1 MLLAV
6 ITGSWLSLV
15 IALAAVC
22 RVASFGEP
30 ARMSETEDSATT
42 LALEIS
48 GAPSPAR
55 LPTGSRGPQARRE
68 PPTLSRRAA
77 RRDACTTW
85 TAVDRG

>member
-22 RVASFGEP
+22 RVASFGD
-30 ARMSETEDSATT
+30 AAQLSEAEDSATA

-48 GAPSPAR
+48 DAPSQGR
-55 LPTGSRGPQARRE
+55 LATGSRRPQARRE
-68 PPTLSRRAA
+68 PPTLRRRSA
-77 RRDACTTW
+77 RRRACTTW
-85 TAVDRG
+85 TAVDRW